1 MTAPITFLNL
11 QNMDWLDTFSFQES
25 LSAFLVLFS
34 IIDVTGLTPVV
45 IDLQQKS
52 GPVKAGKAAL
62 WSLVMLLAFLFVG
75 NLILELFNVDIN
87 SFAVAGAIVIFI
99 MGIEMIAGIEII
111 HYTDGPKG
119 STTLIPVVFPLIAGA
134 GTFTALLSL
143 RAEYAILNILIGLV
157 LNIGLVYVVLR
168 NVTLLE
174 RLLGKGGIYI
184 LRKFFGVI
192 LLAIAVKL
200 FTGNVATLL
209 GQG

>member
-1 MTAPITFLNL
+1 MSFF
-11 QNMDWLDTFSFQES
+11 DTFSLQEA

-52 GPVKAGKAAL
+52 GPIQAGKAAL

-75 NLILELFNVDIN
+75 NLILELFGVDIN

-157 LNIGLVYVVLR
+157 LNIVLVYLVLR
-168 NVTLLE
+168 NVSLLE

-209 GQG
+209 GH